1 MVALLLQKMGYE
13 VSDTSLLFLVVIGVF
28 VIVVF
33 VGCALLLSKFC
44 FLVSAV
50 VLVFFFAFLSF
61 SFPFLMLSQTWQFL
75 SLYFVMLVFVD
86 PVLFL

>member
-13 VSDTSLLFLVVIGVF
+13 VSDTSLLFLVVVGAV

-44 FLVSAV
+44 FLVSTV
-50 VLVFFFAFLSF
+50 VLVFSF
-61 SFPFLMLSQTWQFL
+61 YFYLFPFLF
-75 SLYFVMLVFVD
+75 
-86 PVLFL
+86 